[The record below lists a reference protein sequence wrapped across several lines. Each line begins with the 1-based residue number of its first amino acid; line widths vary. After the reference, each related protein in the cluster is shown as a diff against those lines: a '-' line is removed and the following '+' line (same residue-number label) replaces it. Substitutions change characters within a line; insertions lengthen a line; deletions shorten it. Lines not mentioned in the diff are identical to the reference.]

1 MNESPNDK
9 VREILKLKNIT
20 PENITIEMVKNLKD
34 ILNKHLE
41 ISGIYEG
48 TARIDKLKNYKYLT
62 MSTNQWKNREAVSFN
77 SDGFIGFCGWA
88 DSKNTQI
95 ILNAVMEWAL

>member
-1 MNESPNDK
+1 MSKSPNDK

-20 PENITIEMVKNLKD
+20 SENITIEMVEKLKD

-41 ISGIYEG
+41 ISGIYKG
-48 TARIDKLKNYKYLT
+48 TARIDKLKNHKYLT
-62 MSTNQWKNREAVSFN
+62 MSTNQWRGREAVSFN

-88 DSKNTQI
+88 DSKNTEV
-95 ILNAVMEWAL
+95 ILNAVIEWAL